1 MSDSLARFKIEN
13 RNTTSC
19 LEQKKLVPAKIKRPA
34 HKARAD
40 TKETE

>member
-19 LEQKKLVPAKIKRPA
+19 REQKQIVPPKTKRPV
-34 HKARAD
+34 HKTRAD
-40 TKETE
+40 KEE

>member
-19 LEQKKLVPAKIKRPA
+19 LEQKKILPAKIKRPA
-34 HKARAD
+34 HKTRGKREEEA
-40 TKETE
+40 

>member
-1 MSDSLARFKIEN
+1 MSESLARFKIEN

-34 HKARAD
+34 HK
-40 TKETE
+40 KQMSTEE